1 MVFLIINKIFN
12 ANMFRPNN
20 VSSLKHFKS
29 LRYESYY
36 FISEAPNT
44 MQLDFEL
51 VNLLVNFC

>member
-20 VSSLKHFKS
+20 VSSFFKS